1 MANINFGWPTAGTLE
16 LTKVGVCL
24 LSAKL
29 DDNVFIVRDTLLHI
43 LGVVTLDLILY
54 SEKSTKAM
62 RGKLTIIIKDKNKIS
77 RVANDILV
85 M

>member
-1 MANINFGWPTAGTLE
+1 
-16 LTKVGVCL
+16 

-29 DDNVFIVRDTLLHI
+29 DNNVFIVRDTLLHI